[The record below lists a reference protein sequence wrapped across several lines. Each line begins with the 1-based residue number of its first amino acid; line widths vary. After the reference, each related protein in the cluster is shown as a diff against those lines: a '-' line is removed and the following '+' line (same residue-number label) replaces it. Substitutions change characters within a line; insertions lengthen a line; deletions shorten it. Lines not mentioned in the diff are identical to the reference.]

1 MSVEANQIRNRRR
14 HFAAPGGSHDRMVAF
29 LAKALPAG
37 IGLIAAVMILVP
49 LSPRGEISFLLDRN
63 KVATTGERI
72 AVADAAYR
80 GQDNE
85 GRDFV
90 VTAGTAV
97 QRSPDIPIVEMQ
109 KLVAQMDLRDGP
121 ADIVAPRGAYNFDKD
136 TMAVDGPVNF
146 KSSDGYTMTTSKVD
160 VDIKQK
166 TAVASGGVQGTVPS
180 GTFKADAM
188 HADLDTRTV
197 TLEGHARMRITPG
210 KLRMPQ

>member
-63 KVATTGERI
+63 KVATTSERI

-80 GQDNE
+80 GQDNQ

-97 QRSPDIPIVEMQ
+97 QRSPEIPIVEMQ
-109 KLVAQMDLRDGP
+109 KLVAQMALRDGP
-121 ADIVAPRGAYNFDKD
+121 ADIVAARGADTIDKD
-136 TMAVDGPVNF
+136 PMAVDGPVNV